1 MKTFFSFLFFCA
13 SLMAFD
19 TAVFAQR
26 STQTK
31 PPEKTSGFDKSRL
44 QLGGDLG
51 LSFGNQA
58 GMVVVS
64 PLVGYMITDR
74 FSAGAGPS
82 FEHYWWQ
89 QYPTGDALKLTLLGG
104 RVYSRYQLFNF
115 LFAHAEYG
123 IVNYKASFGGIS
135 ENAWVSRLP
144 LGGGISQRIGG
155 NTFANF
161 MVLYD
166 VLYNPDSPYNF
177 GNSYN
182 GLILRGGITLGL

>member
-1 MKTFFSFLFFCA
+1 MKTFFRFLFLCVSF
-13 SLMAFD
+13 MALN
-19 TAVFAQR
+19 TVVFAQR

-44 QLGGDLG
+44 QLVGDLG

-64 PLVGYMITDR
+64 PLVGYMITNR

-82 FEHYWWQ
+82 FEHYWQ

-104 RVYSRYQLFNF
+104 RVYSRYQFFNF

-123 IVNYKASFGGIS
+123 IVNYKVSLGNAS

-144 LGGGISQRIGG
+144 LGAGISQRIAG
-155 NTFANF
+155 NTYANF

-182 GLILRGGITLGL
+182 GLIFRGGITLGL

>member
-1 MKTFFSFLFFCA
+1 MKTFFRFLFLCVSF
-13 SLMAFD
+13 MALN
-19 TAVFAQR
+19 TVVFAQR

-64 PLVGYMITDR
+64 PLVGYMITNR

-82 FEHYWWQ
+82 FEHYWQ
-89 QYPTGDALKLTLLGG
+89 KDVFKLTTLGG
-104 RVYSRYQLFNF
+104 RVYSRYQLFDF

-123 IVNYKASFGGIS
+123 IVNYKTSFAGGS
-135 ENAWVSRLP
+135 SQNAWVSRLP

>member
-1 MKTFFSFLFFCA
+1 
-13 SLMAFD
+13 MAFD
-19 TAVFAQR
+19 TAVFAQKA
-26 STQTK
+26 TQTK
-31 PPEKTSGFDKSRL
+31 PPEKSSGFDKSRL

-64 PLVGYMITDR
+64 PLVGYMITNR
-74 FSAGAGPS
+74 FSAGLGPN
-82 FEHYWWQ
+82 FEHYWQ
-89 QYPTGDALKLTLLGG
+89 KDVFKLTTLGG

-123 IVNYKASFGGIS
+123 IVNYKASFGGVS

-155 NTFANF
+155 NTYANF

-182 GLILRGGITLGL
+182 GFILRGGITLGL